1 MEGLEVCQT
10 PNPASEVSLPKVG
23 RATDGFPASC
33 GDAACWIL
41 GGLHLSATVVAHGS
55 SPVLQD
61 GHSVDGCR
69 RLAFLPRP
77 LSLGQYEWVG
87 LLSDDS

>member
-1 MEGLEVCQT
+1 MPFLHHAVMLHAGSWEGYISRLLWWLT
-10 PNPASEVSLPKVG
+10 
-23 RATDGFPASC
+23 
-33 GDAACWIL
+33 AA
-41 GGLHLSATVVAHGS
+41 
-55 SPVLQD
+55 SPVLQA

-69 RLAFLPRP
+69 RLAFLPRL